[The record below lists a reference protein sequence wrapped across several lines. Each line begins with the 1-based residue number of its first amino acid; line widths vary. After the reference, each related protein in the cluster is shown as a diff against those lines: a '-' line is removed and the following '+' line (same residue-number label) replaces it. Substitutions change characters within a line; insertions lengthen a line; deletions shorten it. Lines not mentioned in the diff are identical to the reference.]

1 MRSALFKSASYQRMR
16 RAFTLVEL
24 LVVIAIIGVLI
35 ALLLPA
41 VQAAREAARRMQCQN
56 NLKNLALG
64 VLTYE
69 SSKEALPPS
78 SQMKVVTSQRN
89 PSIKFPEKGV
99 QEFTGQQLSFIVQ
112 ILPQIEQQGLYDRF
126 DLTLSALEQDIN
138 VNPQEAQPSI
148 FLCPSDETQG
158 LFYESAEHS
167 NGRRFAKSNFVAY
180 CSPEHPDSSITF
192 PGALIH
198 EPQELQRI
206 EDGMSNTIM
215 LTEVR
220 TRSEPTDHRGVW
232 TLAWPASSLIAA
244 DIHSYNPPPDGDN
257 LQSATSSSY
266 IGPYVPNPEHERF
279 ALTPNRTSSLY
290 AIDELRECLDVANAQ
305 LQGMQCTT
313 GRLDWTAAARS
324 QHAGGVN
331 ATHVD
336 GSVLFL
342 SDEID
347 MVTLGALICVNDA
360 LVTNNDF

>member
-1 MRSALFKSASYQRMR
+1 MRSFLFYSARYKQRPQ
-16 RAFTLVEL
+16 AFTLVEL

-64 VLTYE
+64 VLSYE
-69 SSKEALPPS
+69 SAYEELPPS
-78 SQMKVVTSQRN
+78 SQMQTTVSQRGG
-89 PSIKFPEKGV
+89 FPLPQQGV
-99 QEFTGQQLSFIVQ
+99 REFTGQQLSFIVQ

-126 DLTLSALEQDIN
+126 DLTLTALEQDIN
-138 VNPQEAQPSI
+138 VNPQEAQPSL
-148 FLCPSDETQG
+148 FLCPSDEAQG
-158 LFYESAEHS
+158 LFYESATHS
-167 NGRRFAKSNFVAY
+167 NGRRFAKSNYVAY
-180 CSPEHPDSSITF
+180 CSPEHADSSITF
-192 PGALIH
+192 RGALIH
-198 EPQELQRI
+198 EPQSLKRI
-206 EDGMSNTIM
+206 EDGQSNTIM

-220 TRSEPTDHRGVW
+220 TRDEPTDHRGVW
-232 TLAWPASSLIAA
+232 ALAWPASSLIAA
-244 DIHSYNPPPDGDN
+244 DIHSYNPPPDGEN
-257 LQSATSSSY
+257 LQSATSSNY
-266 IGPYVPNPEHERF
+266 IGPYVPNPAHERF
-279 ALTPNRTSSLY
+279 ALTPNRTSGND

-336 GSVLFL
+336 GSVFFL
-342 SDEID
+342 RDEID
-347 MVTLGALICVNDA
+347 VVTLGALICVNDG